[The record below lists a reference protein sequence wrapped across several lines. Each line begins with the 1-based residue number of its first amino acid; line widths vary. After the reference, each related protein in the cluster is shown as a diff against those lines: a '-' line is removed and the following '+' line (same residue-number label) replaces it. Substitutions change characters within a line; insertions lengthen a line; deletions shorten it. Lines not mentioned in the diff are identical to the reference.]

1 MKKQILIA
9 DADEQFCSELV
20 AALEGEESWVI
31 MGVAKDGEE
40 AFRLAG
46 EKRPDVI
53 ILDLLLPQCDGLS
66 VLDAITAMH
75 SGCKAFVVTGF
86 VSDYILSA
94 LVSSQVS
101 CLLRKPCS
109 VQRLV
114 ERVKEELLLT

>member
-20 AALEGEESWVI
+20 AALEGEESLEI

-40 AFRLAG
+40 ALRLAG
-46 EKRPDVI
+46 EKRSDVI

-86 VSDYILSA
+86 VSDYIMSA
-94 LVSSQVS
+94 LVSRRIS

-114 ERVKEELLLT
+114 ERVKEELLPT